1 MSILYFI
8 LVLFVIVVVHE
19 WGHYKTAKLFGIRV
33 DEFGFGYPPKIKTLF
48 KRGETAFTLNLLPFG
63 GFVKIFGEDSVSAQE
78 GDVNRALFTK
88 PKWQQAIVLVAG
100 VVMNIVLAWFI
111 FLVLFLQNSPVIS
124 PFVDQKY
131 TTHQKIVVTDILAN
145 SSASKTAIQKGDTI
159 LSGKTLSGTDLDA
172 TNPNALLEF
181 IKNSNGD
188 PLVLTV
194 QTPTQETKEITVTPT
209 YNTDKKAYQAG
220 IGFNMTAD
228 VSIPWYQAIAYSFKA
243 TGTLLGSIFV
253 GIFELIKSIFVD
265 THTQVAVSGPVG
277 IVKTI
282 GDAAQYG
289 ISYILLFTALIS
301 LNLAVLNI
309 LPIPAL
315 DGGRLLF
322 LLIEKI
328 KGKPINIKT
337 ATIIH
342 TTSFIILVGL
352 MLVVTFFDVFKLFTK

>member
-8 LVLFVIVVVHE
+8 IVLFVIVVVHE

-48 KRGETAFTLNLLPFG
+48 RRGETSFTLNLLPFG
-63 GFVKIFGEDSVSAQE
+63 GFVKIFGEDSVGVENADM
-78 GDVNRALFTK
+78 GRALFNK
-88 PKWQQAIVLVAG
+88 PKWQQALVLVAG
-100 VVMNIVLAWFI
+100 VFMNIVLAWFI
-111 FLVLFLQNSPVIS
+111 FLILFLQNSPVIS
-124 PFVDQKY
+124 SFVDK
-131 TTHQKIVVTDILAN
+131 THITNERIVVTDILQN
-145 SSASKTAIQKGDTI
+145 SRAAQTNIQKGDM
-159 LSGKTLSGTDLDA
+159 LVSGKTADGVALD
-172 TNPNALLEF
+172 TSNPESFLDF
-181 IKNSNGD
+181 IQNSKGEPITLVVQNSDAQIKEVTITPEYDSTKN
-188 PLVLTV
+188 
-194 QTPTQETKEITVTPT
+194 T
-209 YNTDKKAYQAG
+209 YRAG

-228 VSIPWYQAIAYSFKA
+228 VDVPWYSAIGYSFKA
-243 TGTLLGSIFV
+243 TGTLLGNIFT
-253 GIFELIKSIFVD
+253 GLFELIKSIFVD
-265 THTQVAVSGPVG
+265 TQSQVEVSGPVG

-289 ISYILLFTALIS
+289 VSYILLFTALIS
-301 LNLAVLNI
+301 LNLAALNI

-352 MLVVTFFDVFKLFTK
+352 MLVVTFFDVFKLFAK

>member
-8 LVLFVIVVVHE
+8 IVLFVIVVVHE

-63 GFVKIFGEDSVSAQE
+63 GFVKIFGEDSVGVENA
-78 GDVNRALFTK
+78 DVGRALFNK
-88 PKWQQAIVLVAG
+88 PKWQQALVLVAG
-100 VVMNIVLAWFI
+100 VFMNIVLAWFI
-111 FLVLFLQNSPVIS
+111 FLILFLQNSPVIS
-124 PFVDQKY
+124 SFVNEKY
-131 TTHQKIVVTDILAN
+131 ITNVRIVVTDIIPD
-145 SSASKTAIQKGDTI
+145 SSASNTLIQKGDAI
-159 LSGKTLSGTDLDA
+159 IKGSTLSGVTLD
-172 TNPNALLEF
+172 TSNPEALSQF
-181 IKNSNGD
+181 IQDSKGEA
-188 PLVLTV
+188 LILTV
-194 QTPTQETKEITVTPT
+194 QSPNKETKEVTITPE
-209 YNTDKKAYQAG
+209 YSSEKNLYRAG
-220 IGFNMTAD
+220 IGFNMAAD
-228 VSIPWYQAIAYSFKA
+228 VEVPWYSAIGYSFKA
-243 TGTLLGSIFV
+243 TGTLLGNIFT
-253 GIFELIKSIFVD
+253 GLFELIKSIFVD
-265 THTQVAVSGPVG
+265 TQSQVQVSGPVG

-301 LNLAVLNI
+301 LNLAALNI

-342 TTSFIILVGL
+342 TASFIILIGL